1 MLLYIHFPFCR
12 AKCAYCSF
20 CSQPWQQ
27 GLAQD
32 YLGLLLQEIRLR
44 GRELPGLKIDT
55 LYIGGGTPSLL
66 QPQELEDIL
75 AALHKAFSLSRKM
88 EFSLEANP
96 ESCQDLQKLKSFRSL
111 GVNRFSLGLQSL
123 SDWDLSLLGRVHSKE
138 QALKACS
145 LIRRAGFDNLNLD
158 MLWGLPG
165 QSTQDWLLQLGRA
178 LELKPEHM
186 SCYCLSLEPGTSLQ
200 ERIKMHALQLPA
212 EAEQEEMFLKG
223 LELLQCHGLQQYEIS
238 NFALPGREC
247 RHNQGYWEGRDY
259 LGLGPGAVST
269 RGFLRYKNPQSL
281 QGYAQVLKQDG
292 LQPEIQQLSKR
303 DKAQEMVML
312 SLRTTKGLDLQEL
325 WHAYGLDLQ
334 GQNQDLLL
342 ALQKEG
348 LISRQET
355 RLNLTR
361 SGMLLCDAV
370 LGELIIG
377 ELVPYP

>member
-20 CSQPWQQ
+20 CSQPWKQ
-27 GLAQD
+27 GLARE
-32 YLGLLLQEIRLR
+32 YLELLLQEIRLR

-55 LYIGGGTPSLL
+55 IYIGGGTPSLL

-75 AALHKAFSLSRKM
+75 AVLEKTFSLPWDM

-96 ESCQDLQKLKSFRSL
+96 ESCQDLQKLNSFRSL
-111 GVNRFSLGLQSL
+111 GVNRCSLGLQSL
-123 SDWDLSLLGRVHSKE
+123 DDQYLSLLGRVHSKD
-138 QALKACS
+138 QALRACS
-145 LIRRAGFDNLNLD
+145 LIRRAGFENLNLD

-165 QSTQDWLLQLGRA
+165 QSSRDWLQQLGRA

-186 SCYCLSLEPGTSLQ
+186 SCYCLSLEPGNSLQ
-200 ERIKMHALQLPA
+200 QRMYTKGLDLPA

-223 LELLQCHGLQQYEIS
+223 LELLQYHGLQQYEVS
-238 NFALPGREC
+238 NFALLGREC

-269 RGFLRYKNPQSL
+269 RGFLRYKNPESL
-281 QGYAQVLKQDG
+281 QDYAQALKHGG
-292 LQPEIQQLSKR
+292 LQPEIQQLSRR

-312 SLRTTKGLDLQEL
+312 GLRTTKGLDLQEF
-325 WHAYGLDLQ
+325 WNSYGLDLQ

-342 ALQKEG
+342 ALQEKG
-348 LISRQET
+348 LISRPDA
-355 RLNLTR
+355 RLKLTR
-361 SGMLLCDAV
+361 SGMLLCDAL
-370 LGELIIG
+370 LGELII
-377 ELVPYP
+377 

>member
-1 MLLYIHFPFCR
+1 
-12 AKCAYCSF
+12 
-20 CSQPWQQ
+20 
-27 GLAQD
+27 
-32 YLGLLLQEIRLR
+32 LLQEIRLR
-44 GRELPGLKIDT
+44 GRELPGLQLDT

-66 QPQELEDIL
+66 QPQELENIL
-75 AALHKAFSLSRKM
+75 AALHQEFSLP
-88 EFSLEANP
+88 EELELSLEANP
-96 ESCQDLQKLKSFRSL
+96 ESCQDLQKLKAFRSL
-111 GVNRFSLGLQSL
+111 GVNRFSLGLQSM

-145 LIRRAGFDNLNLD
+145 LIREAGFANLNLD

-200 ERIKMHALQLPA
+200 QRMQKQALQLPA
-212 EAEQEEMFLKG
+212 EAEQEQMFLKG
-223 LELLQCHGLQQYEIS
+223 LELLQGHGLQQYEIS
-238 NFALPGREC
+238 NFAWPGREC

-269 RGFLRYKNPQSL
+269 RGFLRYRNPESL
-281 QGYAQVLKQDG
+281 QGYAQAQKQGG
-292 LQPEIQQLSKR
+292 LQPEIQELSKR
-303 DKAQEMVML
+303 DKAQELVML
-312 SLRTTKGLDLQEL
+312 GLRTTKGLDLQQL

-334 GQNQDLLL
+334 GQNQDLLQ
-342 ALQKEG
+342 ALQEKG
-348 LISRQET
+348 LLSRQDA

-370 LGELIIG
+370 LGELAIG
-377 ELVPYP
+377 ELEN